1 MNVVIRPINVRG
13 RPLRTV
19 ERKASKSF
27 VGVLRVREERNSL
40 LNRAFTQAE
49 LVSDLDGQHGLVL
62 PPLVDAR
69 IIWLKGKNLRITGM
83 EVVEDLQYYQTW
95 EIEVQ

>member
-1 MNVVIRPINVRG
+1 MNVVVRPINVCG

-19 ERKASKSF
+19 ERKASRSF
-27 VGVLRVREERNSL
+27 VGILQVREERNNL
-40 LNRAFTQAE
+40 LNRAYTQAE
-49 LVSDLDGQHGLVL
+49 LVSPLDGQFGKVL

-69 IIWLKGKNLRITGM
+69 ILWLKGKQMRITGM